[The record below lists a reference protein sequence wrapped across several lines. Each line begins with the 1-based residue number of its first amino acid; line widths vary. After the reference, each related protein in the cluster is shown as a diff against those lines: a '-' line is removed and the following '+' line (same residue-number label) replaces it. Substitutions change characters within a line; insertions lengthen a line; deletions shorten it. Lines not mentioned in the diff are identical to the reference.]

1 MYNLKEKDIL
11 KVIISASEMNV
22 NENGEI
28 IPLSDDYEYR
38 IDISFYLESKKES
51 IIDISYSIS
60 GDTANNISLEEELDI
75 NIKNQMEELGI
86 KKYSILETEVNFAEG
101 YGRQIIKIDE
111 I

>member
-51 IIDISYSIS
+51 IIDISYSI
-60 GDTANNISLEEELDI
+60 
-75 NIKNQMEELGI
+75 
-86 KKYSILETEVNFAEG
+86 LETEVNFAEG